1 MTRPPLLPLALVLAA
16 LTASCESVPLVHRGG
31 VPVSVGADEIPRA
44 IQEAELALTEDRPMD
59 ALNWMRATEKVKGMS
74 TTERERVQSLTERAA
89 DRLIAAEAHDAGDPD
104 ALVDLLDMN
113 LPRQIAVSAGMRAA
127 ELQVDRG
134 DYKDAYK
141 TIRKVD
147 KLYPTH
153 HERSTAAALLAEL
166 GIRLSYDTGG
176 FLFFTD
182 NSDEG
187 MAALEYFVMNY
198 PARPRGDE
206 AYRRLADM
214 YEEMQKW
221 DLAIERHEELILEH
235 PDSALVPES
244 KALIPHLRMRA
255 VTSPEYDRGAVVRAR
270 AELEEWLRDHAGH
283 PYEDFV
289 RADLA
294 DARAR
299 LAESDLGIARFYA
312 KIDNDWGARHHA
324 ARALEEARA
333 AGDQD
338 RIDEATRILE
348 EHGGGVAAR

>member
-1 MTRPPLLPLALVLAA
+1 MTQRFCSALLLLAA
-16 LTASCESVPLVHRGG
+16 LTTGCKSVPLISRDG
-31 VPVSVGADEIPRA
+31 VPVSIKAAEIPRA
-44 IQEAELALTEDRPMD
+44 IQEAELALVEDRPMA
-59 ALNWMRATEKVKGMS
+59 ALNWMRAANKVEGMS
-74 TTERERVQSLTERAA
+74 TSEKERVQSLTEKAA
-89 DRLIAAEAHDAGDPD
+89 DRLIKAEAHQDGNTE
-104 ALVDLLDMN
+104 LLIELLEMN

-134 DYKDAYK
+134 ELKDAYK

-153 HERSTAAALLAEL
+153 HERSTAATLLAEI
-166 GIRLSYDTGG
+166 GIRLSYDEGG

-214 YEEMQKW
+214 YEEQEKW
-221 DLAIERHEELILEH
+221 ALAIERHEELILEH

-244 KALIPHLRMRA
+244 KALVPHLRLRA
-255 VTSPEYDRGAVVRAR
+255 VTSPEYDRGAVFQAR
-270 AELEEWLRDHAGH
+270 RELETWLRDHAGH
-283 PYEDFV
+283 SFEDFV

-294 DARAR
+294 DARRR
-299 LAESDLGIARFYA
+299 LSESDLGIARFYA
-312 KIDNDWGARHHA
+312 TIDNSWGARHHA

-333 AGDQD
+333 AGDQA
-338 RIDEATRILE
+338 RIEEAESILE
-348 EHGGGVAAR
+348 AHGGGVAAR

>member
-1 MTRPPLLPLALVLAA
+1 MPRRLRHTVLLLAVLAGG
-16 LTASCESVPLVHRGG
+16 CKSVPLISRDG
-31 VPVSVGADEIPRA
+31 VPVSIDADEIPRA
-44 IQEAELALTEDRPMD
+44 IQEAELALVEDRPMQ
-59 ALNWMRATEKVKGMS
+59 ALNWMRAANEVEGMS
-74 TTERERVQSLTERAA
+74 TSEKERVQSLTEKAA
-89 DRLIAAEAHDAGDPD
+89 DRLIKAEAHENGNTD
-104 ALVDLLDMN
+104 LLLELLDMN

-134 DYKDAYK
+134 ELKSAYK

-166 GIRLSYDTGG
+166 GIRLSYDEGG

-182 NSDEG
+182 NSDDG

-214 YEEMQKW
+214 YEEQEKW
-221 DLAIERHEELILEH
+221 ALAIERHEELILEH
-235 PDSALVPES
+235 PDSVLVPES
-244 KALIPHLRMRA
+244 KALVPHLRLRA
-255 VTSPEYDRGAVVRAR
+255 VTSPEYDRGAVFQAR
-270 AELEEWLRDHAGH
+270 RELEDWLRDHSGH
-283 PYEDFV
+283 PFEDFV

-294 DARAR
+294 DARRR
-299 LAESDLGIARFYA
+299 LSESDLGIARFYA

-333 AGDQD
+333 AGDRE
-338 RIDEATRILE
+338 RIAEAERILE
-348 EHGGGVAAR
+348 AHGGGVAAR